1 MSEITLVTAFFD
13 IGREGF
19 VSIPR
24 SNEKYFNYFR
34 FWSRI
39 KNNLIVYTDSESRDK
54 VLQIR
59 KEFNLEDKTK
69 VIVIDDIYD
78 FLSIENIMKYEWSV

>member
-13 IGREGF
+13 IGRKEY

-24 SNEKYFNYFR
+24 SNDKYFEYFK

-39 KNNLIVYTDSESRDK
+39 KNNLIVYTDSESKDR
-54 VLQIR
+54 VIQIR
-59 KEFNLEDKTK
+59 KEFNLEHKTH
-69 VIVIDDIYD
+69 VIVVDDI
-78 FLSIENIMKYEWSV
+78 FGISGCKGCGGWII